1 VSVELAA
8 GVAVFL
14 RDARVARLAT
24 LGPYGPHVVPV
35 CPVFD
40 GDRILI
46 ATDPTMK
53 TEHVRADPRVGLA
66 VDDYE
71 EDWSRLRGV
80 SVTGRATLHEAGVV
94 WERGRA
100 LLYVKYPQY
109 EPTAPITLGQTLM
122 LEVELDWVSRGGP

>member
-1 VSVELAA
+1 MSVELAA

-94 WERGRA
+94 CNGDARSCTRSTPSTSRRRRSRSGR
-100 LLYVKYPQY
+100 
-109 EPTAPITLGQTLM
+109 
-122 LEVELDWVSRGGP
+122 R